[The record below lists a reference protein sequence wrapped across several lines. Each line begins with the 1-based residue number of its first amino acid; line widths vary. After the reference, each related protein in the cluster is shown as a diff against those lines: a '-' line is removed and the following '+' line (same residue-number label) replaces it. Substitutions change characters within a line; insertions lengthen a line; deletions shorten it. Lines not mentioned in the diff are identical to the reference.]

1 MKLVIDKL
9 EVEVSRVDDFINIG
23 SQSVKSNRYI
33 HVAIENEKTD
43 INSMV
48 TTIEKSYD
56 GSFTIVNNDNSE
68 TKYTGFD
75 RVEISNANSN
85 FGVNIV
91 IRFARSQDQAN

>member
-1 MKLVIDKL
+1 
-9 EVEVSRVDDFINIG
+9 
-23 SQSVKSNRYI
+23 
-33 HVAIENEKTD
+33 
-43 INSMV
+43 MV